1 MSHAAPLQQCRRPAP
16 RAWVAALLMTFLLI
30 AETFAVTHPYDSAAH
45 SNGQSCAECLLT
57 ASFGAGAVPT
67 PLALDLPVTLP
78 LLAAVAILVLF
89 SAAPV
94 RRYAR
99 GPPAATFTY

>member
-1 MSHAAPLQQCRRPAP
+1 MSPAAPLQQCRRPAL
-16 RAWVAALLMTFLLI
+16 RAWVGALLVAFLLL

-57 ASFGAGAVPT
+57 ASFGAGAVAT
-67 PLALDLPVTLP
+67 PLTLHVPLALP

-89 SAAPV
+89 SAAPA

-99 GPPAATFTY
+99 GPPIGSFAH